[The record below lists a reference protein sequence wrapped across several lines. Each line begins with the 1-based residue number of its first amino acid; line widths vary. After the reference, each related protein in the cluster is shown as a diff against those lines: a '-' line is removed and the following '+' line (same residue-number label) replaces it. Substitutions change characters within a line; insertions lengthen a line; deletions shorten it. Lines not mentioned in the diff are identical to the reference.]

1 MARLYDARGNLYAVI
16 SPEALR
22 ALGVALP
29 LSAAEA
35 AAQRHNWTAQAIAAV
50 CNWPP
55 GTQPPGSKP
64 HRSDGLLVG
73 PFEAAAPSEMPAPC
87 GMPAPGEMPAPC
99 GMPAPGE
106 MSAPSAS
113 FDVLIVN
120 TDGTFAERSGN
131 GLTIFAQSLTD
142 AGRVT
147 GTEPFILNVHH
158 DNAGSVSPVPTQVT
172 PALLDGTSGFWLDI
186 GAPGFGAHAVGAGG
200 DGVGTPTFNTRE
212 VNRVERLAALNPA
225 WHSSVFV
232 RVGNPHCVTLVTQTS
247 DLPAFEDLHE
257 AELNAALTRIAF
269 VAGESG
275 DGDPCPGG
283 INLQWA
289 AQSGAN
295 RITARVFERGEG
307 PTASSG
313 TSASAVASAA
323 WFCGWVQA
331 GLVEVVMPGG
341 TAPLRLIERDGQLQ
355 QVQLFGAAQLK
366 PEP

>member
-35 AAQRHNWTAQAIAAV
+35 AAQRLTWTAQAIAAV
-50 CNWPP
+50 CDWPP
-55 GTQPPGSKP
+55 GTRPPGSKP

-73 PFEAAAPSEMPAPC
+73 PFEFEAAAPSKIPAS
-87 GMPAPGEMPAPC
+87 
-99 GMPAPGE
+99 GE
-106 MSAPSAS
+106 MSARSAS

-120 TDGTFAERSGN
+120 TDGTCAERSGN

-142 AGRVT
+142 ADQIT
-147 GTEPFILNVHH
+147 GIEPVILNVHH
-158 DNAGSVSPVPTQVT
+158 DNTGSASPVPTQVT
-172 PALLDGTSGFWLDI
+172 PALLDGTSGFWVDI
-186 GAPGFGAHAVGAGG
+186 GAPGFGAHAVGAKGE
-200 DGVGTPTFNTRE
+200 GVGTATLNTRE
-212 VNRVERLAALNPA
+212 VNRIERLAALNPA
-225 WHSSVFV
+225 WHNSVFV
-232 RVGNPHCVTLVTQTS
+232 RVGNPHCVTLVTNMS
-247 DLPAFEDLHE
+247 DLPGFEHLHE
-257 AELNAALTRIAF
+257 AKLNAALTRIAF
-269 VAGESG
+269 VAGASG

-289 AQSGAN
+289 APLGAN
-295 RITARVFERGEG
+295 RIAARVFERGEG

-323 WFCGWVQA
+323 WWCGWVQA

-355 QVQLFGAAQLK
+355 HVQLFGAARLK

>member
-16 SPEALR
+16 TPEALR
-22 ALGVALP
+22 GLGVALP
-29 LSAAEA
+29 FSAAEA
-35 AAQRHNWTAQAIAAV
+35 AAQRHNWTAQAIAAI
-50 CNWPP
+50 CDWPP
-55 GTQPPGSKP
+55 GNQPRASKP
-64 HRSDGLLVG
+64 HRCDGLLIG
-73 PFEAAAPSEMPAPC
+73 PFEAAAPCE
-87 GMPAPGEMPAPC
+87 
-99 GMPAPGE
+99 MPAPGE

-113 FDVLIVN
+113 YDVLIVN

-172 PALLDGTSGFWLDI
+172 PALLDGASGFWLNI
-186 GAPGFGAHAVGAGG
+186 GAPGFGAHAVGATG
-200 DGVGTPTFNTRE
+200 DGVGTATFNTRE

-225 WHSSVFV
+225 CHSSVFV
-232 RVGNPHCVTLVTQTS
+232 RVGNPHCVTLVSQTS
-247 DLPAFEDLHE
+247 DLPGFEDLHE

-269 VAGESG
+269 VAGASG
-275 DGDPCPGG
+275 NGDPCPGG

-289 AQSGAN
+289 AQSGSN

-323 WFCGWVQA
+323 WLCGWVQA

-355 QVQLFGAAQLK
+355 QVELFGAAQLK